1 MNLYRA
7 HVLVCGGTGCHA
19 SNSNEIHNRL
29 ELKIKELGLER
40 EIKVVM
46 TGCFGLCE
54 SGPNVVVHPEGVFY
68 SHVKVS
74 DVDEI
79 VEEHLLKGRPV
90 RRLLFK
96 EAVEEDVIISVNEVD
111 FYKKQTK
118 IGRAHV

>member
-46 TGCFGLCE
+46 TGPMPTGVAAMPTATL
-54 SGPNVVVHPEGVFY
+54 SGARQSAWVTTASNSSGRSNTARRSYPTLPEWEPETLSTIWRAGA
-68 SHVKVS
+68 SRPRLQ
-74 DVDEI
+74 
-79 VEEHLLKGRPV
+79 VEER
-90 RRLLFK
+90 
-96 EAVEEDVIISVNEVD
+96 
-111 FYKKQTK
+111 
-118 IGRAHV
+118 